1 MKMTCLHKSGQGS
14 TASSPAVF
22 WAGSPAPVAWAIVT
36 ETRRQ
41 QFQALRG
48 MRDVLPPESA
58 RRRELTA
65 QFIAQCQLAGYQEV
79 VPPLLEDLG
88 VFLRVGEAT
97 DVVTKEMYDFVDKD
111 QTRIALR
118 PEMTAGV
125 MRAFVQHRPVLPW
138 KVWYAGTNFRHE
150 RPQKGR
156 YRMFDQLGVEALG
169 VDDANL
175 DVEVVSLA
183 SRFFESL
190 GLRQV
195 TLLINSLGEH
205 ADRVRYTEA
214 VKQYFISCQGDL
226 SEASQVTL
234 QRNALRVLDSKRSED
249 QKIIAHAP
257 LVADYLSAESA
268 THYARVLAG
277 LDALDVSY
285 TEDPRL
291 VRGLDYYRRTTF
303 EFAAEALDS
312 AQNAIGGGGR
322 YDGLAE
328 AMGGPATDGIGFAL
342 GVDRILLACDAE
354 GVFSPKPAELDV
366 FVIDTVSGDS
376 ARDITHQLRAV
387 GISADRR
394 FGGGSMKSQM
404 KSADRSGARF
414 ALIIGEDEL
423 AAGEVTLRPMLGQ
436 QADGEQR
443 RVPLD
448 QLLTELTRY
457 SSGTSAPTDSLS
469 TEPTNPRTIT

>member
-1 MKMTCLHKSGQGS
+1 M
-14 TASSPAVF
+14 
-22 WAGSPAPVAWAIVT
+22 T
-36 ETRRQ
+36 ETRRE

-48 MRDVLPPESA
+48 MRDILPPESA
-58 RRRELTA
+58 RRRELTGL
-65 QFIAQCQLAGYQEV
+65 FISQCERAGYNEV
-79 VPPLLEDLG
+79 VPPLVEDLG

-125 MRAFVQHRPVLPW
+125 VRAFVQHRPLLPW
-138 KVWYAGTNFRHE
+138 KVFYSGTNFRHE

-156 YRMFDQLGVEALG
+156 YRMFDQLGIEALG
-169 VDDANL
+169 VDDADL
-175 DVEVVSLA
+175 DVEVIAVA

-190 GLRQV
+190 GLRKV

-205 ADRVRYTEA
+205 EDRERYTEA
-214 VKQYFISCQGDL
+214 VRQYLLTCRDDL
-226 SEASQVTL
+226 SETSQVTL
-234 QRNALRVLDSKRSED
+234 ERNPLRVLDSKREQD
-249 QKIIAHAP
+249 RQIIANAP
-257 LVADYLSAESA
+257 LVADYLSADSA
-268 THYARVLAG
+268 EHYARVLSG
-277 LDALDVSY
+277 LDALAVSY

-354 GVFSPKPAELDV
+354 GVFNPESAVLEV
-366 FVIDTVSGDS
+366 FVIDTVSGEA
-376 ARDITHQLRAV
+376 ARDITQQLRDA

-414 ALIIGEDEL
+414 AIIVGEDEL
-423 AAGEVTLRPMLGQ
+423 SADEVTLRPMLGRP
-436 QADGEQR
+436 ADGEQR
-443 RVPLD
+443 RVGRSD
-448 QLLTELTRY
+448 LLGELNRY
-457 SSGTSAPTDSLS
+457 CGQID
-469 TEPTNPRTIT
+469 PTNLRTIS